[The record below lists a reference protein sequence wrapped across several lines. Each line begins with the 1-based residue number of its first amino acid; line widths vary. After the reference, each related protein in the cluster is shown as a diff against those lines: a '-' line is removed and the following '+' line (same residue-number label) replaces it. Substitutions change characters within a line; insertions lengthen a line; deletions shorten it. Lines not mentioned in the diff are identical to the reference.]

1 MLAWCTILFLLGVA
15 AFLDSIFSYGE
26 IFRRVSSVIFMLISL
41 GLLVRISMKMKIKR
55 IEGLITKVADLEEQ
69 LARFKS
75 VKAPNAKIEQKEAVH

>member
-1 MLAWCTILFLLGVA
+1 MLAWCTILFFLGVA
-15 AFLDSIFSYGE
+15 AFLDSIFNYGD

-55 IEGLITKVADLEEQ
+55 LEGLIAKVSELEEQ

-75 VKAPNAKIEQKEAVH
+75 VKTADTRVEQKEAAH